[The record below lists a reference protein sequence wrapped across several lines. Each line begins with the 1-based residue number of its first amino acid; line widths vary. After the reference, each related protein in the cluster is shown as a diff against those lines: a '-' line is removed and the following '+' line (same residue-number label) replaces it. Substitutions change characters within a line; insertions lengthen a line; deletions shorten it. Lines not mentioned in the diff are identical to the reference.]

1 MVGSLLA
8 GRLLQ
13 AMLFRV
19 SAKDPWTLAAALTV
33 LSAAALL
40 AAWIPSR
47 RAAQVDPAQALR
59 QE

>member
-1 MVGSLLA
+1 
-8 GRLLQ
+8 
-13 AMLFRV
+13 MLFRV
-19 SAKDPWTLAAALTV
+19 SAKDPWTLAAALAL